1 MPVLSVVI
9 IGRNEGERL
18 VRCIRSVQHMH
29 SPPEMEIIYVDSNS
43 TDGSPEQAEKLGAK
57 VLTVKPERPSA
68 ALGRNAGWQVAT
80 APFVLF
86 LDGDTMVDP
95 DFINKALSKLETM
108 SNVAIVWGNLQ
119 ELRPDASIYQ
129 RILNLDWIYPTG
141 FVEFSG
147 GNALMRRDV
156 LVQVNGFNADLIAGE
171 EPEMCNRIRAL
182 GYKILHINEPMGL
195 HDLGMTRWSQYWK
208 RSTRTGFAYADI
220 SERFKHTHLPLWRR
234 ETLKNFLHAS
244 VLIGV
249 FFVGLLLSLVYTTI
263 LPFAIGLTI
272 LTLLGLRSAW
282 KARWKSNNKWT
293 LFLYGLHSQ
302 FQHIPIAV
310 GQISYYYKRWRGKKQ
325 GLIEYK

>member
-1 MPVLSVVI
+1 MPELSVVI

-18 VRCIRSVQHMH
+18 IRCIHSVQHMH

-43 TDGSPEQAEKLGAK
+43 TDGSPEHAKNLGAK

-68 ALGRNAGWQVAT
+68 ALGRNAGWRIAT
-80 APFVLF
+80 ASFVLF

-95 DFINKALSKLETM
+95 DFVDKALTQLKSM
-108 SNVAIVWGNLQ
+108 PQVAIVWGNLQ
-119 ELRPDASIYQ
+119 ELHPEVSIYQ

-147 GNALMRRDV
+147 GNALMRREV
-156 LVQVNGFNADLIAGE
+156 LLQVDGFNADLIAGE

-182 GYKILHINEPMGL
+182 GHKILHINEPMGL
-195 HDLGMTRWSQYWK
+195 HDLGMTQWSQYWK
-208 RSTRTGFAYADI
+208 RATRTGFAYAEI
-220 SERFKHTHLPLWRR
+220 SERFKHSQLPLWRR
-234 ETLKNFLHAS
+234 EMLKNFLQGGI
-244 VLIGV
+244 L
-249 FFVGLLLSLVYTTI
+249 VGLFILGLLFSIIHMNI
-263 LPFAIGLTI
+263 LPFVFTLTI
-272 LTLLGLRSAW
+272 LTLLGIRSAW
-282 KARWKSNNKWT
+282 KARWKSNEKWT

-302 FQHIPIAV
+302 FQHIPMTI